1 MEKSGSSKRIMLA
14 VLDGVAL
21 LVFIVVVALLRP
33 RFEEERTT
41 LEAENGVL
49 AGQLQQVRDLEAN
62 LSTYTQQTDM
72 FEKQIAEIIDKYP
85 SNVREEDVVLYARD
99 LTEGADID
107 VTSITI
113 NPANLLY
120 ALNAPVL
127 TDGGVAVADDT
138 AADASAETGEAETAA
153 AAPTGVD
160 LGILDESQIV
170 CPDYNFFVMVVSY
183 DFTSDYTD
191 MKSVFAR
198 LMSNRNRRNVADMS
212 MTYDTET
219 GLIVGNL
226 GVNMYYLSGTDKV
239 YEKPDAG
246 TVIKGNENIFGT
258 VR

>member
-14 VLDGVAL
+14 VLDGIGL

-33 RFEEERTT
+33 ELEEERTT
-41 LEAENGVL
+41 LEAENAVL

-62 LSTYTQQTDM
+62 LSTYTQQTDL

-85 SNVREEDVVLYARD
+85 PNVREEDVVLYARD

-120 ALNAPVL
+120 SLNAPAV
-127 TDGGVAVADDT
+127 TDGSVAVTDD
-138 AADASAETGEAETAA
+138 ASADASAGTEEAAG

-170 CPDYNFFVMVVSY
+170 CPDYTFFVMVVSY
-183 DFTSDYTD
+183 DFTSDYSD

-226 GVNMYYLSGTDKV
+226 GVNMYYLGGTDKI